1 MEWYGDR
8 MEKREIPLKNYLILL
23 VLMVGIVFIVFY
35 LASWYNTAKEYYKNN
50 SILSEYLP
58 EVKCEEMNSF
68 IVDNPE
74 IVIYYASAKDES
86 IKSFEKTFKK
96 MIEKYEIN
104 DDIVYM
110 DSSKEENSNFLTE
123 LNKIT
128 NKKLDSIIV
137 PNLIYIKDGSVNR
150 VLYTTNSKINEVSVR
165 NFLIRCRVIVN
176 D

>member
-1 MEWYGDR
+1 
-8 MEKREIPLKNYLILL
+8 
-23 VLMVGIVFIVFY
+23 
-35 LASWYNTAKEYYKNN
+35 
-50 SILSEYLP
+50 
-58 EVKCEEMNSF
+58 
-68 IVDNPE
+68 
-74 IVIYYASAKDES
+74 
-86 IKSFEKTFKK
+86 

-165 NFLIRCRVIVN
+165 NFLIRCGVIVN